1 VGLAKVV
8 GIRGIFDV
16 GVKWLLGAGLILAL
30 AGNVSANIV
39 VEPRLEDPVSGI
51 LTLIAVNFSTDLF
64 LITAAVYAAF
74 ALKKRGLGDV
84 SNDPGVFVGMVV
96 LAAAL
101 VAVAGGV
108 IDFAFLYEKVE
119 DHYLLRNFS
128 VGIVLAAAAL
138 IFVTIAAFLRA
149 IVGIRSTISLAA
161 AAVIAPM
168 SPFGWWAMSLLVHS
182 PFPGVGAVVI
192 LVASSLAFVILF
204 GLHRLH
210 VRVFSGA
217 FDKAYEGGEP

>member
-8 GIRGIFDV
+8 CIRGIFDA
-16 GVKWLLGAGLILAL
+16 GVKWLLGAGLVLAL
-30 AGNVSANIV
+30 AGNVSANIR

-51 LTLIAVNFSTDLF
+51 LILIAVNFSTDLL

-74 ALKKRGLGDV
+74 ALKKRGLGDI
-84 SNDPGVFVGMVV
+84 SNDPWVFVGTVV

-101 VAVAGGV
+101 VAAAGGV
-108 IDFAFLYEKVE
+108 IDFAFLYENVD
-119 DHYLLRNFS
+119 DHYLLRDFS
-128 VGIVLAAAAL
+128 IGIVLVAATL
-138 IFVTIAAFLRA
+138 IFVTIAAFLHA
-149 IVGIRSTISLAA
+149 IVGIRSIISLAA

-192 LVASSLAFVILF
+192 LVASSLAIILLFVLS
-204 GLHRLH
+204 RLH